1 MTQDETSRR
10 LFIGLCLV
18 GLMFPAAAVAE
29 EGGTDMMLAEAA
41 ARGDAGKARALLAS
55 GAPVDGRDPAKRT
68 PLLLAAR
75 ANRAEVA
82 RLLIDAGADVNAKD
96 NIRDTPFLY
105 AGAEG
110 RNEILRMILETGR
123 ADLRDT
129 NRYGGTALIPAA
141 HHGHP
146 ETVRILLATEIDI
159 DHVNNLGWTALLE
172 AVILGD
178 GGPVYQEIVGL
189 LIDAGAQ
196 GRPRRGD
203 GVRTCAAPRLYG
215 NCGADR
221 GGAAKCRYGTLNR
234 PTAFHFAQSFDKK
247 LAILSGESE
256 CARPDCPSL
265 PPASSWCW
273 LPPSPWRSPRKP
285 RARD

>member
-1 MTQDETSRR
+1 MD
-10 LFIGLCLV
+10 I
-18 GLMFPAAAVAE
+18 A
-29 EGGTDMMLAEAA
+29 LAEAA
-41 ARGDAGKARALLAS
+41 ARGDAGKVKALLAA

-68 PLLLAAR
+68 PLLLATR
-75 ANRAEVA
+75 ANRAAVA

-110 RNEILRMILETGR
+110 RNEILTAILATGR

-146 ETVRILLATEIDI
+146 ETVRILLATKIDI

-189 LIDAGAQ
+189 LVDAGAQ
-196 GRPRRGD
+196 GIPDRDGVTPLEHARRRGF
-203 GVRTCAAPRLYG
+203 AAI
-215 NCGADR
+215 
-221 GGAAKCRYGTLNR
+221 AARIEAGPQNTD
-234 PTAFHFAQSFDKK
+234 T
-247 LAILSGESE
+247 
-256 CARPDCPSL
+256 
-265 PPASSWCW
+265 
-273 LPPSPWRSPRKP
+273 SP
-285 RARD
+285 